1 MLNDT
6 IADLLTRIRNAQL
19 AKQRYVEVRHSKE
32 NTSII
37 KVLIENN
44 FLQKMHL
51 FPERNIIRILL
62 KYDAYQTPVIT
73 EIKRISKP
81 GRRIYTNVAGIPIVK
96 KGLGMC
102 VISTP
107 KGVMC
112 GLTARK
118 ERVGGEVLCSVS

>member
-1 MLNDT
+1 MLHDT

-51 FPERNIIRILL
+51 FPERNLIRILL
-62 KYDAYQTPVIT
+62 KYDAYQKPVIS
-73 EIKRISKP
+73 EIKRVSKP
-81 GRRIYTNVAGIPIVK
+81 GRRIYTNVDAIPVVK
-96 KGLGMC
+96 KGLGLC
-102 VISTP
+102 VISTS

-118 ERVGGEVLCSVS
+118 ERVGGEVLCCVC